1 MDTILEQ
8 YKGDRSAIIQALQD
22 TQNAY
27 GYISQEHLKQ
37 ISANTGTPYSYTYAI
52 ATFYRSF
59 SLKERGK
66 YIISVCDGTA
76 CHLKLS
82 EDLLDEIQQ
91 YLGIGLD
98 ETTEDRL
105 FTLEQVNCLGA
116 CAMAPVLSINGTLHG
131 KLTRKAL
138 RTLFDRLRHTV
149 DAPE

>member
-1 MDTILEQ
+1 METILES
-8 YKGDRSAIIQALQD
+8 YKGDRSAVIQALQD

-27 GYISQEHLKQ
+27 GYISQEHLKL
-37 ISANTGTPYSYTYAI
+37 ISTTTCTPYSYTYAI

-91 YLGIGLD
+91 YLGISID
-98 ETTEDRL
+98 ETTEDGL

-131 KLTRKAL
+131 NLTRK
-138 RTLFDRLRHTV
+138 TLHTLL
-149 DAPE
+149 DQFR

>member
-1 MDTILEQ
+1 MIPLPWKEGLGEGDKMDTILER
-8 YKGDRSAIIQALQD
+8 YKDDRSAVIQALQD

-37 ISANTGTPYSYTYAI
+37 ISTSTGTPYSYTYAI

-91 YLGIGLD
+91 YLGIGIDDHSTSARFHHECGSLLARSFS
-98 ETTEDRL
+98 TE
-105 FTLEQVNCLGA
+105 
-116 CAMAPVLSINGTLHG
+116 
-131 KLTRKAL
+131 
-138 RTLFDRLRHTV
+138 
-149 DAPE
+149 